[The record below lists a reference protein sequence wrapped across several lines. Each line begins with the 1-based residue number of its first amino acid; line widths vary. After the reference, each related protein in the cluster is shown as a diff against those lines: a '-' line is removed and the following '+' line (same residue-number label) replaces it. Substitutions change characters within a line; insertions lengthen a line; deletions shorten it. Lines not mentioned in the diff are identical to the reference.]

1 LGPAR
6 NVGVLK
12 IAHPKAKPGSH
23 GTSEIQ
29 LALVKPVGVSKKFHI
44 LDAPGLSHRPPTPG
58 VTTTRAAQVPAF
70 NNIDDDS
77 SSDVRRMP
85 SPVRTIERRV
95 SLPPSVFGEF
105 LCFSL
110 AFVTVGAD
118 SCFTGFAVGGFGRKP
133 GKLLASCKFCFAF
146 VFSCF
151 CTRSDQLFDF
161 VGSCMAGKQRVERAI
176 ELVQIAK
183 NAELEVLVRSQVEK
197 ITELEMT
204 YDDLKHGKENVT
216 AGYHRL
222 VAKQDAFVGKVEQ
235 EKVKLAEAHAMKVA
249 KLCVDL
255 DLETRSYMEY
265 HQTVRRQLCELH
277 ETVASSFDEVQE

>member
-1 LGPAR
+1 
-6 NVGVLK
+6 
-12 IAHPKAKPGSH
+12 
-23 GTSEIQ
+23 
-29 LALVKPVGVSKKFHI
+29 
-44 LDAPGLSHRPPTPG
+44 
-58 VTTTRAAQVPAF
+58 
-70 NNIDDDS
+70 
-77 SSDVRRMP
+77 
-85 SPVRTIERRV
+85 
-95 SLPPSVFGEF
+95 
-105 LCFSL
+105 
-110 AFVTVGAD
+110 
-118 SCFTGFAVGGFGRKP
+118 
-133 GKLLASCKFCFAF
+133 
-146 VFSCF
+146 
-151 CTRSDQLFDF
+151 
-161 VGSCMAGKQRVERAI
+161 MAGKQRVERAI

-277 ETVASSFDEVQE
+277 ETVASSFDEVQEQCLPFPDKGAKVEEKIDWVVGGGEGCVRHCLVT